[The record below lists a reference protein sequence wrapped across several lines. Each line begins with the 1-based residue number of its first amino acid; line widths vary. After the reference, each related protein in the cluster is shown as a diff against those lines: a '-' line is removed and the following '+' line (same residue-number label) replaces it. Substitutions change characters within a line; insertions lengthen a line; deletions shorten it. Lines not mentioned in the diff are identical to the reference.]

1 MEATMFKALP
11 SCLMLLA
18 IAIGGTADVQPA
30 ASCTQSAEQHDARL
44 SGSDDREV
52 LADAAEVSRLAG
64 LSGQALLT
72 AIETW
77 VSNQF
82 RLPRSIPVS
91 SSCLPRGSHL
101 CALRGCCP
109 IQGRNLR
116 RMIEPRL
123 LNTTLWPSTTT
134 PREPSICPRAGPAAR
149 LPSCRC
155 LSTRW
160 FIIFNMCLG
169 SNSSAPR
176 SARCLLIWRRTAGSA
191 CLDIAWKVTLILIH
205 FLSW

>member
-1 MEATMFKALP
+1 MLKALP

-52 LADAAEVSRLAG
+52 LAGAAEVSRLAG

-82 RLPRSIPVS
+82 NLPIQEHPSIEFVPPAQITS
-91 SSCLPRGSHL
+91 
-101 CALRGCCP
+101 LRGCCP
-109 IQGRNLR
+109 IQGRKLR

-134 PREPSICPRAGPAAR
+134 PREPSICPRAGPVAR